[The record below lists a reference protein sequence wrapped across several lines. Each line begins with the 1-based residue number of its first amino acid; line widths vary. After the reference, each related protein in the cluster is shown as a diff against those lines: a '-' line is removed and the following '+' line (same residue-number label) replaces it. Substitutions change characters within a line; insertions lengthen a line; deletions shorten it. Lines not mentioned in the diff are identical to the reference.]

1 MISSREDIADTIRMN
16 GHRATPQ
23 RIAIYE
29 ALWTSGSHPTVSDI
43 HEHAIKTDP
52 SISLATVYKTL
63 QLFSEI
69 GLVREMGVRDGATRY
84 DPDTKFHINL
94 VCNKCGNVEDFD
106 CVSIDEIVPNL
117 EDQAG
122 FQAQSYSFEVRGLC
136 SNCRNSL

>member
-1 MISSREDIADTIRMN
+1 MN
-16 GHRATPQ
+16 GHRVTPQ

-29 ALWTSGSHPTVSDI
+29 ALWKSGSHPSVSDI
-43 HEHAIKTDP
+43 HEYAIKTDP

-69 GLVREMGVRDGATRY
+69 GLVREMGFRDGSTRY
-84 DPDTKFHINL
+84 DPDTAFHINL
-94 VCNKCGNVEDFD
+94 VCNQCGKIEDFD
-106 CVSIDEIVPNL
+106 CISIDEIVPNL
-117 EDQAG
+117 EDKAG